1 MVEEANREC
10 YKAIQAGHRGALTR
24 FTKKIDKVMAVEK
37 LSDEHYHKLDMM
49 YRQLESKA
57 KVLADLDNDIMKCC
71 ELGDIEKEVQ
81 ESDAIATKII
91 ECKARIES
99 VK

>member
-1 MVEEANREC
+1 
-10 YKAIQAGHRGALTR
+10 
-24 FTKKIDKVMAVEK
+24 
-37 LSDEHYHKLDMM
+37 M

-71 ELGDIEKEVQ
+71 ELGDIKREVQ

-91 ECKARIES
+91 EYKARI
-99 VK
+99 